1 MNAQMLTLL
10 RGSLANR
17 AFSLGLIVVTLACA
31 VALYVGVQNVQR
43 LTRAS
48 FENSISGVDLV
59 VAARGSDVQILL
71 NTVFG
76 LGASGNLVSDE
87 TVAAVADMPEVAW
100 VVPLA
105 LGDSHRG
112 FRVLGTSP
120 DFFERVIPSPSS
132 GALFLAGGA
141 FEQVL
146 EAVVGADV
154 AEALGYMPGDKL
166 VLQHGL
172 GDYGAA
178 HDDLPFRVH
187 GVLAR
192 TGTPFD
198 RTVLVSVEAIEAI
211 HRGWRNGQQL
221 VELSPEQV
229 EKSKN
234 ARRMNIITKM
244 DTTGR
249 RITKMNITGR
259 SITKM
264 NTTGRSITKMSTTG
278 RSITKMSTTGRRITG
293 RSITGGEH
301 HDHAHAGGL
310 DALDGFFVGLTE
322 RRNVVRVQR
331 NIADY
336 EPEPLT
342 AVIPGV
348 TLAQIWQIIGVADRG
363 FRAVSLLVIALVL
376 LAMTAMTVLS
386 TDSRRREMAILRALG
401 ASPSTLV
408 GLILAE
414 ALFLAICASAMGL
427 GLAIGVSVLAQQW
440 LTQTIGLVATA
451 MLPGWR
457 EMVIVAYIIPAA
469 LVAGL
474 VPALRLYR
482 RTVQDGIMVER

>member
-17 AFSLGLIVVTLACA
+17 GFSLVLIVVTLACA

-76 LGASGNLVSDE
+76 LGSSGNLVSDE
-87 TVAAVADMPEVAW
+87 TVDHIADMPEVAW

-120 DFFERVIPSPSS
+120 EFFERVLLAPSS
-132 GALFLAGGA
+132 KALFTAGGS

-146 EAVVGADV
+146 EAVVGADI
-154 AEALGYMPGDKL
+154 ADALGYQLGDKI
-166 VLQHGL
+166 VLQHGM

-229 EKSKN
+229 EKPED
-234 ARRMNIITKM
+234 AHEDAHHHGEEHHGDEHHGDEHHGEEHHGDEHHGDEHRGEEHHGDEHHGDEHR
-244 DTTGR
+244 GE
-249 RITKMNITGR
+249 
-259 SITKM
+259 
-264 NTTGRSITKMSTTG
+264 
-278 RSITKMSTTGRRITG
+278 
-293 RSITGGEH
+293 EH

-310 DALDGFFVGLTE
+310 DALDGIFVGLTE

-331 NIADY
+331 KIADY
-336 EPEPLT
+336 EVEPLT

-348 TLAQIWQIIGVADRG
+348 TLAQIWQIIGIADRG
-363 FRAVSLLVIALVL
+363 FRAVSVLVIALVL

-401 ASPSTLV
+401 ASPSMLV

-414 ALFLAICASAMGL
+414 ALFLAICASVLGL
-427 GLAIGVSVLAQQW
+427 GLAIGVSAIAQQW
-440 LTQTIGLVATA
+440 LAQTFGLVATGI
-451 MLPGWR
+451 LPGW
-457 EMVIVAYIIPAA
+457 EETAIVAYIVPAA

>member
-120 DFFERVIPSPSS
+120 EFFERVIPSPSS
-132 GALFLAGGA
+132 GALFAAGGA

-234 ARRMNIITKM
+234 AHEDEHHHK
-244 DTTGR
+244 DGHH
-249 RITKMNITGR
+249 GEAHHEDEHH
-259 SITKM
+259 
-264 NTTGRSITKMSTTG
+264 GEEHHEDEHHG
-278 RSITKMSTTGRRITG
+278 EEHH
-293 RSITGGEH
+293 GGEH
-301 HDHAHAGGL
+301 RDHAHAGGL

-440 LTQTIGLVATA
+440 LTQTIGLVTTA

>member
-17 AFSLGLIVVTLACA
+17 GFSLVLIVVTLACA

-59 VAARGSDVQILL
+59 VAPRGSDVQILL

-76 LGASGNLVSDE
+76 LGSSGNLVSDE
-87 TVAAVADMPEVAW
+87 TVDHIADMPEVAW

-120 DFFERVIPSPSS
+120 EFFERVLLAPSS
-132 GALFLAGGA
+132 KALFAAGGS

-146 EAVVGADV
+146 EAVVGADI
-154 AEALGYMPGDKL
+154 ADALGYQLGDKI
-166 VLQHGL
+166 VLQHGM

-229 EKSKN
+229 EKPKDAHEDAHHHEDEHHGEEHHHEDEHN
-234 ARRMNIITKM
+234 GKEHHHE
-244 DTTGR
+244 DEHHGEEHH
-249 RITKMNITGR
+249 GE
-259 SITKM
+259 
-264 NTTGRSITKMSTTG
+264 
-278 RSITKMSTTGRRITG
+278 
-293 RSITGGEH
+293 EH

-310 DALDGFFVGLTE
+310 DALDGIFVGLTE

-331 NIADY
+331 KIADY
-336 EPEPLT
+336 EVEPLT

-348 TLAQIWQIIGVADRG
+348 TLAQIWQIIGIADRG
-363 FRAVSLLVIALVL
+363 FRAVSVLVIALVL

-401 ASPSTLV
+401 ASPSMLV

-414 ALFLAICASAMGL
+414 ALFLAICASVLGL
-427 GLAIGVSVLAQQW
+427 GLAIGVSAIAQQW
-440 LTQTIGLVATA
+440 LTQTFGLVATGI
-451 MLPGWR
+451 LPGW
-457 EMVIVAYIIPAA
+457 EETAIVAYIVPAA

>member
-1 MNAQMLTLL
+1 MNAQMLALL

-17 AFSLGLIVVTLACA
+17 AFSLALIVVTLASA

-87 TVAAVADMPEVAW
+87 TVAAVADMQEVAW

-120 DFFERVIPSPSS
+120 EFFERVMAAPSG
-132 GALFLAGGA
+132 GALFVAGGR

-154 AEALGYMPGDKL
+154 AAALGYQLGDKI

-221 VELSPEQV
+221 VELLPEQV
-229 EKSKN
+229 EKPTD
-234 ARRMNIITKM
+234 AHE
-244 DTTGR
+244 DQHHHGD
-249 RITKMNITGR
+249 
-259 SITKM
+259 
-264 NTTGRSITKMSTTG
+264 
-278 RSITKMSTTGRRITG
+278 
-293 RSITGGEH
+293 EH
-301 HDHAHAGGL
+301 HHEDEHHEDEHYEDEHHEEGHHEDEHHEDEHHEEGHHEDEHHEDEHHEDEHHNHAHAGGL
-310 DALDGFFVGLTE
+310 DALDGVFVGLTE

-331 NIADY
+331 KIADY
-336 EPEPLT
+336 ELEPLT

-363 FRAVSLLVIALVL
+363 FRAVSLLVVALVL

-401 ASPSTLV
+401 ASPSALV

-414 ALFLAICASAMGL
+414 ALFLAICASVLGL
-427 GLAIGVSVLAQQW
+427 GLAIGVSALAQQW
-440 LTQTIGLVATA
+440 LTQTIGLVATG
-451 MLPGWR
+451 MLPGWQ

>member
-17 AFSLGLIVVTLACA
+17 GFSLVLIVVTLACA

-76 LGASGNLVSDE
+76 LGSSGNLVSDE
-87 TVAAVADMPEVAW
+87 TVDHIADMPEVAW

-120 DFFERVIPSPSS
+120 EFFERVLLAPSS
-132 GALFLAGGA
+132 KALFAAGGS

-146 EAVVGADV
+146 EAVVGADI
-154 AEALGYMPGDKL
+154 ADALGYQLGDKI
-166 VLQHGL
+166 VLQHGM

-221 VELSPEQV
+221 VELSLEQV
-229 EKSKN
+229 EKPED
-234 ARRMNIITKM
+234 AHE
-244 DTTGR
+244 DVHHHEGEHH
-249 RITKMNITGR
+249 GEEHH
-259 SITKM
+259 
-264 NTTGRSITKMSTTG
+264 GEEHHG
-278 RSITKMSTTGRRITG
+278 EEHHGEEHHG
-293 RSITGGEH
+293 EEHHGEEHHGEEHHGEEH

-310 DALDGFFVGLTE
+310 DALDGIFIGLTE

-331 NIADY
+331 KIADY
-336 EPEPLT
+336 EVEPLT

-348 TLAQIWQIIGVADRG
+348 TLAQIWQIIGIADRG
-363 FRAVSLLVIALVL
+363 FRAVSVLVIALVL

-401 ASPSTLV
+401 ASPSMLV

-414 ALFLAICASAMGL
+414 ALFLAICASALGL
-427 GLAIGVSVLAQQW
+427 GLAIGVSAIAQQW
-440 LTQTIGLVATA
+440 LTQTFGLVATGI
-451 MLPGWR
+451 LPGW
-457 EMVIVAYIIPAA
+457 EETAIVAYIVPAA

>member
-17 AFSLGLIVVTLACA
+17 GFSLVLIVVTLACA

-120 DFFERVIPSPSS
+120 EFFERVIPLPSS
-132 GALFLAGGA
+132 GTLFAAGGA

-154 AEALGYMPGDKL
+154 AEALGYMPGAKI

-198 RTVLVSVEAIEAI
+198 RTVLVSIEAIEAI

-229 EKSKN
+229 EKPKE
-234 ARRMNIITKM
+234 AHEDEHHHK
-244 DTTGR
+244 DEHHGEEHHEDEHH
-249 RITKMNITGR
+249 GE
-259 SITKM
+259 
-264 NTTGRSITKMSTTG
+264 
-278 RSITKMSTTGRRITG
+278 
-293 RSITGGEH
+293 EH

-336 EPEPLT
+336 KSEPLT

-414 ALFLAICASAMGL
+414 ALFLAICASVLGL
-427 GLAIGVSVLAQQW
+427 GLAVWVSALAQQW
-440 LTQTIGLVATA
+440 LTQTIGLVATT
-451 MLPGWR
+451 MLPGWQ

-469 LVAGL
+469 LVASL

>member
-1 MNAQMLTLL
+1 MNVQMLTLM

-17 AFSLGLIVVTLACA
+17 AFSLTLIVVTLACA

-76 LGASGNLVSDE
+76 LGVSSNLVSDE
-87 TVAAVADMPEVAW
+87 TVISVADMAEVAW
-100 VVPLA
+100 VVPVA

-120 DFFERVIPSPSS
+120 EFFDRVIPRPSN
-132 GALFLAGGA
+132 GALFVTGA
-141 FEQVL
+141 PFEQAL
-146 EAVVGADV
+146 QAVVGADV
-154 AEALGYMPGDKL
+154 AAALGYQLGDKI
-166 VLQHGL
+166 VLQHGMN
-172 GDYGAA
+172 DYGAA

-198 RTVLVSVEAIEAI
+198 RTVLVSVEALEAI

-221 VELSPEQV
+221 VALSPEQV
-229 EKSKN
+229 EKPIKPD
-234 ARRMNIITKM
+234 AHE
-244 DTTGR
+244 DEHHEGEHH
-249 RITKMNITGR
+249 GE
-259 SITKM
+259 
-264 NTTGRSITKMSTTG
+264 
-278 RSITKMSTTGRRITG
+278 
-293 RSITGGEH
+293 EH

-310 DALDGFFVGLTE
+310 DALDAVFVGLND

-331 NIADY
+331 KIA
-336 EPEPLT
+336 EFEAEPLS

-363 FRAVSLLVIALVL
+363 FRTVSILVIALVL

-401 ASPSTLV
+401 AAPSTLV

-414 ALFLAICASAMGL
+414 ALFLAICASALGL
-427 GLAIGVSVLAQQW
+427 GLAIGLSALAQQW
-440 LTQTIGLVATA
+440 LTQTIGLVASGV
-451 MLPGWR
+451 LPGWQ
-457 EMVIVAYIIPAA
+457 EMVIVVYIIPAA

>member
-1 MNAQMLTLL
+1 ML
-10 RGSLANR
+10 
-17 AFSLGLIVVTLACA
+17 
-31 VALYVGVQNVQR
+31 
-43 LTRAS
+43 
-48 FENSISGVDLV
+48 ENSISGVDLV

-87 TVAAVADMPEVAW
+87 TVAAVADMQEVAW

-120 DFFERVIPSPSS
+120 EFFERVMPAPS
-132 GALFLAGGA
+132 GGTLFEAGDR
-141 FEQVL
+141 FEQVF

-154 AEALGYMPGDKL
+154 AAALGYQLGDKI

-178 HDDLPFRVH
+178 HDDLPFGVN

-211 HRGWRNGQQL
+211 HRGWRNGRQL
-221 VELSPEQV
+221 VELSPEQI
-229 EKSKN
+229 EKPTDVHEDEHHHEEGHHEEGHHEDEHHEEGH
-234 ARRMNIITKM
+234 RE
-244 DTTGR
+244 DEHDEEGHHEE
-249 RITKMNITGR
+249 GHHEDEHHEE
-259 SITKM
+259 
-264 NTTGRSITKMSTTG
+264 GHHEEG
-278 RSITKMSTTGRRITG
+278 
-293 RSITGGEH
+293 H

-310 DALDGFFVGLTE
+310 NALDGVFVGLTE

-331 NIADY
+331 KIADY

-348 TLAQIWQIIGVADRG
+348 TLAQIWQIIGVVDRG
-363 FRAVSLLVIALVL
+363 FRAVSLLVVALVL

-401 ASPSTLV
+401 ASPSALV

-414 ALFLAICASAMGL
+414 ALFLATCASVLGL
-427 GLAIGVSVLAQQW
+427 GLAIGFSALAQQW
-440 LTQTIGLVATA
+440 LTQTIGLVATG
-451 MLPGWR
+451 MLPGWQ

>member
-1 MNAQMLTLL
+1 MNVQMLTLM

-17 AFSLGLIVVTLACA
+17 AFSLTLIVVTLACA

-76 LGASGNLVSDE
+76 LGVSSNLVSDE
-87 TVAAVADMPEVAW
+87 TVDSVADMAEVAW
-100 VVPLA
+100 VVPVA

-120 DFFERVIPSPSS
+120 EFFDRVMPQPSN
-132 GALFLAGGA
+132 GALFVTGA
-141 FEQVL
+141 PFEQVL
-146 EAVVGADV
+146 QAVVGADV
-154 AEALGYMPGDKL
+154 AAALGYQLGDKI
-166 VLQHGL
+166 VLQHGM

-221 VELSPEQV
+221 VALSPEQV
-229 EKSKN
+229 EKPIKPD
-234 ARRMNIITKM
+234 AHE
-244 DTTGR
+244 DEHHEGEHH
-249 RITKMNITGR
+249 GE
-259 SITKM
+259 
-264 NTTGRSITKMSTTG
+264 
-278 RSITKMSTTGRRITG
+278 
-293 RSITGGEH
+293 EH

-310 DALDGFFVGLTE
+310 DALDAVFVGLND

-331 NIADY
+331 KIA
-336 EPEPLT
+336 EFEAEPLS

-363 FRAVSLLVIALVL
+363 FRTVSVLVIALVL

-401 ASPSTLV
+401 AAPSTLV

-414 ALFLAICASAMGL
+414 ALFLAICASALGL
-427 GLAIGVSVLAQQW
+427 GLAIGVSALAQQW
-440 LTQTIGLVATA
+440 LTQTIGLVASGV
-451 MLPGWR
+451 LPGWQ
-457 EMVIVAYIIPAA
+457 EMVIVVYIIPAA
-469 LVAGL
+469 LIAGL

>member
-1 MNAQMLTLL
+1 MLTLL

-132 GALFLAGGA
+132 GALFAAGGA

-211 HRGWRNGQQL
+211 HRGWRNGQ
-221 VELSPEQV
+221 
-229 EKSKN
+229 
-234 ARRMNIITKM
+234 
-244 DTTGR
+244 
-249 RITKMNITGR
+249 
-259 SITKM
+259 
-264 NTTGRSITKMSTTG
+264 
-278 RSITKMSTTGRRITG
+278 
-293 RSITGGEH
+293 
-301 HDHAHAGGL
+301 
-310 DALDGFFVGLTE
+310 
-322 RRNVVRVQR
+322 
-331 NIADY
+331 
-336 EPEPLT
+336 
-342 AVIPGV
+342 
-348 TLAQIWQIIGVADRG
+348 
-363 FRAVSLLVIALVL
+363 
-376 LAMTAMTVLS
+376 
-386 TDSRRREMAILRALG
+386 
-401 ASPSTLV
+401 
-408 GLILAE
+408 
-414 ALFLAICASAMGL
+414 
-427 GLAIGVSVLAQQW
+427 
-440 LTQTIGLVATA
+440 
-451 MLPGWR
+451 
-457 EMVIVAYIIPAA
+457 
-469 LVAGL
+469 
-474 VPALRLYR
+474 
-482 RTVQDGIMVER
+482 

>member
-1 MNAQMLTLL
+1 MNVQMLTLM

-17 AFSLGLIVVTLACA
+17 AFSLTLIVVTLACA

-76 LGASGNLVSDE
+76 LGVSSNLVSDE
-87 TVAAVADMPEVAW
+87 TVDSVADMAEVAW
-100 VVPLA
+100 VVPVA

-120 DFFERVIPSPSS
+120 EFFDRVIPRPSN
-132 GALFLAGGA
+132 GALFVTGA
-141 FEQVL
+141 PFEQAL
-146 EAVVGADV
+146 QAVVGADV
-154 AEALGYMPGDKL
+154 AAALGYQPGDKI
-166 VLQHGL
+166 VLQHGI

-221 VELSPEQV
+221 VALSPEQV
-229 EKSKN
+229 EKPIKPD
-234 ARRMNIITKM
+234 AHE
-244 DTTGR
+244 DEHHEGEHH
-249 RITKMNITGR
+249 GEEHL
-259 SITKM
+259 
-264 NTTGRSITKMSTTG
+264 GD
-278 RSITKMSTTGRRITG
+278 
-293 RSITGGEH
+293 EH

-310 DALDGFFVGLTE
+310 DALDAVFVGLND

-331 NIADY
+331 KIA
-336 EPEPLT
+336 EFEAEPLS

-363 FRAVSLLVIALVL
+363 FRTVSVLVIALVL

-401 ASPSTLV
+401 AAPSTLV

-414 ALFLAICASAMGL
+414 ALFLAICASALGL
-427 GLAIGVSVLAQQW
+427 GLAIGLSALAQQW
-440 LTQTIGLVATA
+440 LTQTIGLVASGV
-451 MLPGWR
+451 LSGWQ
-457 EMVIVAYIIPAA
+457 EMVIVVYIIPAA